1 MKKIARLAVL
11 ALSALLVLSAC
22 GKKQTAT
29 TDRLTQI
36 QEKGELVIALEGN
49 WAPWSFHDDSDTLVG
64 YDVEVGQAIAEKL
77 GVKATFVEGE
87 WDGLLAGVEAGRYDM
102 VINGVDITDSRKETY
117 DFSTPYA
124 YISTAL
130 VVGKDNDTIHSFEDL
145 NGKTTANSIG
155 STYMELAEQYGA
167 TCSGVDTLDETI
179 QMVLQGRADATLNA
193 DVSFYDYFSQHPDAA
208 IKIVALYPDANEIAI
223 PMQKGD
229 DTSALRDAVNKAIDD
244 LRTEGKLT
252 ELSNKYFGAD
262 ISSK

>member
-1 MKKIARLAVL
+1 MMRKKIAGLLAACL
-11 ALSALLVLSAC
+11 ALTVLTAC
-22 GKKQTAT
+22 GKKQASS
-29 TDRLTQI
+29 DRLDQI
-36 QEKGELVIALEGN
+36 REKGELVIALEGN

-64 YDVEVGQAIAEKL
+64 YDVEVGQAIARKL

-102 VINGVDITDSRKETY
+102 VINGVDVTEARKQTY

-124 YISTAL
+124 YIRTAL
-130 VVGKDNDTIHSFEDL
+130 VVKSGNDTIHSFEDL
-145 NGKTTANSIG
+145 AGKTTANSIG
-155 STYMELAEQYGA
+155 STYMEMAEGYGA

-193 DVSFYDYFSQHPDAA
+193 NVSFFDYLSQHPDAA
-208 IKIVALYPDANEIAI
+208 IKIVAESEEANEIAI

-229 DTSALRDAVNKAIDD
+229 DTASLREAVDQAIEA
-244 LRTEGKLT
+244 LRTEGKLS
-252 ELSNKYFGAD
+252 ELSSKYFGAD

>member
-1 MKKIARLAVL
+1 MKKLIRLAAL
-11 ALSALLVLSAC
+11 ALSAATLFTAC
-22 GKKQTAT
+22 GKKDATA
-29 TDRLTQI
+29 DRLEDI
-36 QEKGELVIALEGN
+36 QSKGEMVIALEGN
-49 WAPWSFHDDSDTLVG
+49 WAPWSFHDDAGALVG
-64 YDVEVGQAIAEKL
+64 YDVEVGKAIAEKL

-102 VINGVDITDSRKETY
+102 VINGVDITDSRKQSY

-124 YISTAL
+124 YIRTAL
-130 VVGKDNDTIHSFEDL
+130 VTRKDNDTIHSFEDL
-145 NGKTTANSIG
+145 KSKTTANSIG

-193 DVSFYDYFSQHPDAA
+193 DVSFYDYLSQHPDAD
-208 IKIVALYPDANEIAI
+208 IQIVAFAPDANEIAI

-229 DTSALRDAVNKAIDD
+229 SAAALREAVNKAIED
-244 LRTEGKLT
+244 LRNDGTLT
-252 ELSNKYFGAD
+252 ELSGKYFGAD

>member
-1 MKKIARLAVL
+1 MKKYVSVLL
-11 ALSALLVLSAC
+11 ALCLALLAGC
-22 GKKQTAT
+22 AKKADAAS
-29 TDRLTQI
+29 DRLTQI
-36 QEKGELVIALEGN
+36 QSKGELVIALEGN

-64 YDVEVGQAIAEKL
+64 YDVEVGRAIAEKL

-102 VINGVDITDSRKETY
+102 VINGVDITPSRQETY

-124 YISTAL
+124 YIRTAL
-130 VVGKDNDTIHSFEDL
+130 VVKSDNDTITSFEDL
-145 NGKTTANSIG
+145 EGKTTANSIG

-193 DVSFYDYFSQHPDAA
+193 DVSFYDYLSQHPDAA
-208 IKIVALYPDANEIAI
+208 IKIVAEADDANEVAI
-223 PMQKGD
+223 PMQKGE
-229 DTSALRDAVNKAIDD
+229 TSASLRQAVDKAIGE
-244 LRTEGKLT
+244 LRTDGTLT

-262 ISSK
+262 ISGK

>member
-1 MKKIARLAVL
+1 MKKWIALALCLVL
-11 ALSALLVLSAC
+11 ALSLTAC
-22 GKKQTAT
+22 GEKKAGDTG
-29 TDRLTQI
+29 DLLSQI
-36 QEKGELVIALEGN
+36 KEKGEIVVAMEGT
-49 WAPWSFHDDSDTLVG
+49 WAPWTYHDEQDNLVG
-64 YDVEVGQAIAEKL
+64 YDVEVAQRIAEKL

-124 YISTAL
+124 YIKTAL
-130 VVGKDNDTIHSFEDL
+130 VVAKDNDTIQSFEDL
-145 NGKTTANSIG
+145 AGKTTANSIG
-155 STYMELAEQYGA
+155 STYMEMAEAYGA

-193 DVSFYDYFSQHPDAA
+193 NVSFFDYLSQHPDAA
-208 IKIVALYPDANEIAI
+208 IKIVAESEEANEIAI

-229 DTSALRDAVNKAIDD
+229 DTASLREAVNQAIEA
-244 LRTEGKLT
+244 LRTEGKLS
-252 ELSNKYFGAD
+252 ELSSKYFGAD

>member
-145 NGKTTANSIG
+145 KGKTTANSIG

-193 DVSFYDYFSQHPDAA
+193 DVSFYDYLNQHPDAA
-208 IKIVALYPDANEIAI
+208 IKIVAEADDANEVAI

-229 DTSALRDAVNKAIDD
+229 ASAALRQAVDKAIEE
-244 LRTEGKLT
+244 LRSEGTLS

>member
-1 MKKIARLAVL
+1 MKKYMSVIL
-11 ALSALLVLSAC
+11 ALALCLGVFAGC
-22 GKKQTAT
+22 GKKEEAAA
-29 TDRLTQI
+29 DRLAQI
-36 QEKGELVIALEGN
+36 QSKGELVIALEGN
-49 WAPWSFHDDSDTLVG
+49 WAPWSFHDDSDALVG
-64 YDVEVGQAIAEKL
+64 YDVEVGKAIAEKL

-124 YISTAL
+124 YIKTAI
-130 VVGKDNDTIHSFEDL
+130 VVAAGNDTIHSFEDL
-145 NGKTTANSIG
+145 AGKTTANSIG
-155 STYMELAEQYGA
+155 STYMEMAEQYGA

-193 DVSFYDYFSQHPDAA
+193 NVSFFDYLNQHPDAA
-208 IKIVALYPDANEIAI
+208 IKIVAESDDANEIAI

-229 DTSALRDAVNKAIDD
+229 DTASLREAVNKAIED

-252 ELSNKYFGAD
+252 ELSNKYFGSD

>member
-1 MKKIARLAVL
+1 M
-11 ALSALLVLSAC
+11 
-22 GKKQTAT
+22 
-29 TDRLTQI
+29 
-36 QEKGELVIALEGN
+36 
-49 WAPWSFHDDSDTLVG
+49 G
-64 YDVEVGQAIAEKL
+64 YDVEVGKAIAEKL

-117 DFSTPYA
+117 DFSAPYA
-124 YISTAL
+124 YIRTAL
-130 VVGKDNDTIHSFEDL
+130 VVKSDNDTITSFEDL
-145 NGKTTANSIG
+145 KGKTTANSIG

-193 DVSFYDYFSQHPDAA
+193 DVSFYDYLNQHPDAA
-208 IKIVALYPDANEIAI
+208 IKIVAEADDANEVAI

-229 DTSALRDAVNKAIDD
+229 ASAALRQAVDKAIEE
-244 LRTEGKLT
+244 LRSEGTLS